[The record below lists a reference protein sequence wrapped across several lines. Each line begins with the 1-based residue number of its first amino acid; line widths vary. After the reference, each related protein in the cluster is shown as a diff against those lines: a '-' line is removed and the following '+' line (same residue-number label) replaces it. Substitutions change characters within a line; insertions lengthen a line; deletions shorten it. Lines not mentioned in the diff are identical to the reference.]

1 MIINIQNVVVD
12 NKMLEQHHLQISY
25 VPAPPQPQ
33 NIVPVADAS
42 KNSISEYNVSYNAN
56 LTTKLWLLIPI
67 YIYFKLG

>member
-12 NKMLEQHHLQISY
+12 NKMLEQHQLQISY
-25 VPAPPQPQ
+25 VTAPPQPQ
-33 NIVPVADAS
+33 NIVPVADTS